1 MSPWYAWTPWG
12 GEFYVARLLLQ
23 RGLALT
29 YLVAF
34 LVAARQFRPLAGE
47 DGLLPL
53 RQYVERYEFRQKPS
67 IFYVLDSDRALA
79 AGAWLGVALAALALL
94 GIPGRFGTPAYVL
107 VWTAM
112 WALYLS
118 FVNAGQTFYG
128 FGWESMLCEAG
139 FLAIFLG
146 APDLIAPAV
155 VVYLFRWVEFRNMLG
170 AGLIK
175 IRGDDCWRELTCM
188 DYHYETQPMPNPL
201 SWVAHRLPDRFHR
214 LEVLCNHV
222 VELAV
227 PFLYFGPPRV
237 AAAAG
242 ALTVAF
248 HGWLMLTG
256 NFAFLSFLS
265 VVLAGSLFA
274 DAVVAGALP
283 VSVSVPAPD
292 ALAPLPLWYQVA
304 IAGLVV
310 LVAALSY
317 YPVKNMISST
327 QAMKRAFDP
336 LNLVNTYGAFG
347 SITRT
352 RYEVV
357 VQGTDDAVVTGDT
370 EWETYEFPG
379 KPTDPERLPPQW
391 APYHLRLDWQLWF
404 AAMAPSPARHPWFVH
419 LVAKLLAGD
428 DSARSLLRADPFP
441 DDPPRHVRALRYRY
455 EFTTFD
461 ELRETGRWWTRERV
475 GTYYGPVSLDD
486 SRFRLA
492 LQRRGWEVPEPKRA
506 EGEERDAVART
517 AETE

>member
-1 MSPWYAWTPWG
+1 MAWYVWTPWN
-12 GEFYVARLLLQ
+12 GEFAVARLLLQ
-23 RGLALT
+23 RGTALT

-47 DGLLPL
+47 DGLLPIH
-53 RQYVERYEFRQKPS
+53 QYVERYEFRQKPS
-67 IFYVLDSDRALA
+67 LFYYFDSDRALA
-79 AGAWLGVALAALALL
+79 AGAWLGVALATLAVA
-94 GIPGRFGTPAYVL
+94 GIPGRFGTPVYVL
-107 VWTAM
+107 VWTTM

-155 VVYLFRWVEFRNMLG
+155 VIYLFRWVEFRNMLG

-214 LEVLCNHV
+214 VEVFGNHV

-227 PFLYFGPPRV
+227 PFLYFGPPRI

-242 ALTVAF
+242 LATVGF
-248 HGWLMLTG
+248 HLWLMLTG

-265 VVLAGSLFA
+265 IVLAGSLFA
-274 DAVVAGALP
+274 DAVVADALP
-283 VSVSVPAPD
+283 ISPPSPD
-292 ALAPLPLWYQVA
+292 VLAPLPLWYQVT

-317 YPVKNMISST
+317 YPVKNMVSST
-327 QAMKRAFDP
+327 QAMNRAFDP

-352 RYEVV
+352 RYELV
-357 VQGTDDAVVTGDT
+357 VQGTADAVVTEDT

-379 KPTDPERLPPQW
+379 KPTDPGSLPRQW

-404 AAMAPSPARHPWFVH
+404 AAMSPSPARHPWLVH
-419 LVAKLLAGD
+419 FLAKLLAGD
-428 DSARSLLRADPFP
+428 DGARSLLRTDPFP
-441 DDPPRHVRALRYRY
+441 DDPPRHVRVLRYRY
-455 EFTTFD
+455 EFTSLP
-461 ELRETGRWWTRERV
+461 ELRETGQWWSRERV

-492 LQRRGWEVPEPKRA
+492 LQRRGWDVPEP
-506 EGEERDAVART
+506 ERDEETEQAAVARI
-517 AETE
+517 TEIE

>member
-1 MSPWYAWTPWG
+1 MVPWYAWTPWG
-12 GEFYVARLLLQ
+12 GEFWVARLLLQ

-47 DGLLPL
+47 DGLLPI
-53 RQYVERYEFRQKPS
+53 RQYVDRYEFRQRPS
-67 IFYVLDSDRALA
+67 LFYYFDSDRALA
-79 AGAWLGVALAALALL
+79 AGAWLGVALAAGALVGL
-94 GIPGRFGTPAYVL
+94 PGRFGTPASVL

-146 APDLIAPAV
+146 APDLLAPAV

-175 IRGDDCWRELTCM
+175 IRGDECWRELTCM

-201 SWVAHRLPDRFHR
+201 SWLVHRLPKPFHR
-214 LEVLCNHV
+214 FEVLGNHV

-227 PFLYFGPPRV
+227 PFCYFGPPRV
-237 AAAAG
+237 AAVAG
-242 ALTVAF
+242 ALTVGF

-256 NFAFLSFLS
+256 NFAFLNFLS
-265 VVLAGSLFA
+265 IVLAGSLFA

-283 VSVSVPAPD
+283 VSIPAPD
-292 ALAPLPLWYQVA
+292 SLAPLPLWYQVA

-317 YPVKNMISST
+317 YPVKNMVSST
-327 QAMKRAFDP
+327 QAMNRAFDP

-352 RYEVV
+352 RFEVV
-357 VQGTDDAVVTGDT
+357 VQGTDDAVVTEDT
-370 EWETYEFPG
+370 EWQTYEFPG
-379 KPTDPERLPPQW
+379 KPTDPDRRPPQW

-419 LVAKLLAGD
+419 LLAKLLAGD
-428 DSARSLLRADPFP
+428 DGARSLLRTDPFP

-455 EFTTFD
+455 EFTTLA
-461 ELRETGRWWTRERV
+461 ELRETGQWWTRERV

-486 SRFRLA
+486 SRFRLQ
-492 LQRRGWEVPEPKRA
+492 LRRRGWDVSEPEREDVA
-506 EGEERDAVART
+506 EQDAVARLSDDG
-517 AETE
+517 